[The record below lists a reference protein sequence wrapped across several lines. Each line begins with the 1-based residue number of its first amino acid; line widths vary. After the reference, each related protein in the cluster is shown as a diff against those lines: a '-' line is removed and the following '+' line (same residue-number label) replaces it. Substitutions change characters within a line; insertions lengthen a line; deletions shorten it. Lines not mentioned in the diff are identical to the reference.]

1 MNLRLKRPLAMLLT
15 VVMLLGL
22 LPTAALAA
30 GNGTSFKEL
39 TLTKEDGDPVDLQ
52 TNKKTIRWNILETW
66 TLDVDAD
73 LVTGQQSTMTIT
85 LAQGMQF
92 VGLDVDSLSNR
103 TGIESATW
111 TPGITDWGE
120 GAYAGYTPQYGTLT
134 IQFDS
139 GAASLEGFQLSLR
152 PDVAFFPPELSGK
165 NRGLS
170 IPKAITVALDDN
182 SPIITDVTAIHM
194 GEGRAPS
201 FGDQHKKEIS
211 VPSGETSSVEL
222 GGYIYSGWPTLNG
235 QFLYHLTEELTATFS
250 VPKGLTLR
258 SSDNS
263 VTVTPTGESDEDGTL
278 WTVTVRHL
286 YASTKHIVLTCQV
299 PNTAN
304 ADTKYLIK
312 LKGVSSKTE
321 GQKEPWVSY
330 TSATTWTIYVKD
342 PKVVEITTEPLQAT
356 NVYNFTK
363 NGNVSKNF
371 SDYNTVFAAV
381 RMSNTGPVAIKKPL
395 IYEAEFGREVQFV
408 TAVGIPCDWDNGKD
422 DGLPTSIT
430 ITWDDNSTTT
440 ITGADDIRAVASQF
454 CYPGRGFMLLAKDLA
469 GLENYGADKSI
480 QAVKVELPGLPKD
493 YVSAGPSPIQ
503 EGRSAQNTFTA
514 AWGRVREGVGDG
526 ATSTNKYRL
535 YEKAESKPEGESD
548 AEWTEVTTMV
558 KDSGEISG
566 ADYSSV
572 RATITVEGKGGTTAA
587 GGDIVHVKQ
596 SIVSQRY
603 HNGPS
608 RPAETIIVDPV
619 VYLFQPEGLTL
630 YAQQAQF
637 TLNTREQ
644 IKRSVRDIT
653 DSTNNLPDGWK
664 LYKYTFTD
672 SDGNPIVLG
681 WYDGDWCNT
690 SDGTIMTAA
699 FDYKVDEGATAASY
713 DMQDYIRIK
722 SSLNM
727 PFVRSGDT
735 DTYQLNGGNAIGRVG
750 SSTFTVQPE
759 PKFLIEADIQIQG
772 EGEENWYTYDPKD
785 PDATTALFG
794 EGDTANVR
802 ITVSNLT
809 GQTVNGVRIYVPVP
823 KKDSTILGDYFGWTP
838 GFDMYVSRNPD
849 FSGDGKN
856 QWEVYYG
863 NVTGVTTEG
872 SEKVPTG
879 QFTFADSG
887 SWSTNFNNSTN
898 LIYLN
903 LAGTMQEG
911 DVAVITLHLSA
922 TTENAQTGQMN
933 LFKPWYQFN
942 AAGVTMSDTSK
953 ICIFGAELQN
963 GVVSGIVFADKD
975 RDGVQ
980 DADELGIPGVE
991 VSAVDTAGRSYG
1003 TEKTDESGKYSFTSV
1018 PSDAV
1023 LTVTVKNP
1031 KDPDPNHKD
1040 GSYRFSPVRTG
1051 TEGVVSN
1058 VTAETDN
1065 KSASKPDVS
1074 LLDGVATVN
1083 AGLITPYE
1091 VSFVVTGGNASP
1103 NSVKIYDGQTLS
1115 EVLPDSGVTVTTG
1128 EGANFQ
1134 GKWTKHP
1141 VNAGESSEVSHENLL
1156 EQTVSADT
1164 FYTAQ
1169 IEAESYIVEAQ
1180 YRTSSTDATMQTY
1193 RETVEHN
1200 NKPSDSF
1207 PSDDVVKATAPEGY
1221 VFTGWQLSTGGE
1233 LLQRETIVGK
1243 EVTASAIYIAQ
1254 YAPKSGIKVTLNANG
1269 GKFGESEEP
1278 LTLSLTYGDV
1288 VAKAEGY
1295 KPPTYEGHTFLGWV
1309 ESKDAGSEDVI
1320 TNLTC
1325 PVEDTT
1331 YYAVWKENTYTI
1343 TFQGYGQSGET
1354 KTIQVKVGDA
1364 IGKDHIPEITK
1375 TGVEFK
1381 GWSDGESTYSTEELA
1396 EVKPTADTT
1405 YTAHFSDVYI
1415 VTFFAGE
1422 RGTINGDGSTTY
1434 SVASGEKLG
1443 EIPEV
1448 TENEGWYFVW
1458 WADANGTTMYTSDAL
1473 KSLTITGPTSFYARY
1488 GQISG
1493 NTSITLHTP
1502 TADDPNDTT
1511 LTASLEN
1518 GTPDS
1523 YQWQKFNGTTWVNV
1537 DNATGESLSLTGLTM
1552 ADNNAQYQ
1560 CVVTSGGNS
1569 ATLGPVTLSVE
1580 KGNRAAPTVSHT
1592 NPSTIGGTGSIG
1604 TGDSGKLTTA
1614 MEYNTDNGDAWT
1626 KVDEATANSGI
1637 TNITSGMVYYIRY
1650 AETDYL
1656 NASPAQTITIGSF
1669 NPNKEPTPNG
1679 AFEAAD
1685 MTLSNVQS
1693 GQEYRINDS
1702 GTWTESTDTSVDL
1715 SDTELKAGDIIQ
1727 IRKPGNG
1734 TTTTTS
1740 DTQTITLTQA
1750 DKPTGTAQD
1759 ETSHEGNNGTITI
1772 TNYNSGYT
1780 YQISSNNGSN
1790 WTDATVGN
1798 GGVISNLAP
1807 GSYVIRVK
1815 GAGTMLASEPSDTLT
1830 VNAYMQSSEAQITS
1844 FKVTVDGT
1852 EYTGTIDQE
1861 AGTITVTL
1869 PAGTDPDV
1877 LNSLTPAIEY
1887 TGQSLTPASGT
1898 AQDFSEDG
1906 VTYTVTAEDGT
1917 TKAYTAT
1924 ITIALPDTYTIT
1936 VADMQHGTI
1945 TASPTG
1951 PVAANTEVTLTIN
1964 PANGYKLKEN
1974 SLTVTYTS
1982 DGGEQTVEVTNNKFT
1997 MPAANVTVSAEFE
2010 AIEYTIS
2017 YELAGGTNAEGNP
2030 DTYTVEDAIT
2040 LSAPTKDGY
2049 TFTGWT
2055 WGNQTTPQQSV
2066 TLDAG
2071 SVTGDL
2077 TFTAHWEDEDTPIP
2091 PAEYSVIVNGSHA
2104 DNSGAGDY
2112 AEGTTVTI
2120 HAGEYEGY
2128 TFAGWNV
2135 TSGDVELAD
2144 AGSVTTTFTMPAE
2157 DVTVTATWTEV
2168 EEPEPTPAD
2177 AITVTPADIIIYMG
2191 GKDGYEGTVNDNGDI
2206 VGSKSL
2212 PEPGF
2217 VFDLPDDL
2225 ESALAAAGEDITDVT
2240 FQSADDESKTW
2251 KVELYQG
2258 LDESA
2263 ARKLYT
2269 IVPTYTDPDPIRVVF
2284 TDGDKH
2290 IVSDHFTVGQEINKD
2305 FGMSLYTGPAGKI
2318 KAVYG
2323 GQEYPV
2329 ELGEGIL
2336 TVLGTTEKV
2345 TITTV
2350 TDTAPTNGQPGAVAT
2365 ASTTYTINDSE
2376 VEVTGGDVSLLFDN
2390 IINHTGNDRTSQLEA
2405 RASEWLADEGITPAK
2420 QHQFVYELK
2429 YLDLVDANN
2438 GNAWVTASDD
2448 LTIYWPLP
2456 TGVEASKVKVLH
2468 FKDLHRDMTTGEI
2481 ESEIATCAVENLAF
2495 QVEGSYITFKVGRGG
2510 FSPFALVWEEAI
2522 PENTFIINAT
2532 AGSGGSIS
2540 PSGAVQVTAGGS
2552 QTFAIISSSGYHIE
2566 DVLVDGVS
2574 VGAVSGWT
2582 FSNVQGNHTIQ
2593 AVFDSNGGGGDT
2605 TIRYIIEAEA
2615 GRGGEISPDGRV
2627 RVDRGDDQTFR
2638 ITADEG
2644 YEIADVIVDGESV
2657 GAVSRYTFENVRS
2670 DHTIEVIFEK
2680 YSSVADPDDTGVSE
2694 WLDTSDHCDFLHGY
2708 TDGTFG
2714 PNRNMTRGEVAQ
2726 MFYNLLLEQDV
2737 PQTTVFTD
2745 VPADMWCADAVNTLA
2760 SLGIVEGIGNG
2771 LYAPD
2776 RAITRAEFTV
2786 IAMRF
2791 SHLEDGG
2798 ENIFSDVN
2806 PNDWF
2811 YEQVVG
2817 SIKYGWIQGYA
2828 DGTFRPDNTIT
2839 RAEVTT
2845 ITNRMLG
2852 RAADEAFVDRHSDE
2866 LRQFPDVPE
2875 SYWAYYNIMEATN
2888 AHDFGMEN
2896 GAENWTGLN

>member
-1 MNLRLKRPLAMLLT
+1 MNLRVKRPLALLLT

-22 LPTAALAA
+22 LPTAAFAA
-30 GNGTSFKEL
+30 EPRSSAELTTL
-39 TLTKEDGDPVDLQ
+39 TLTPASGESINLM
-52 TNKKTIRWNILETW
+52 TNNTPIQWSVLETW
-66 TLDVDAD
+66 TLNLGAN
-73 LVTGQQSTMTIT
+73 LVTGQESTLTVT
-85 LAQGMQF
+85 LAPGMQF
-92 VGLDVDSLSNR
+92 VNLDVEALKDRL
-103 TGIESATW
+103 GVQDAVW
-111 TPGITDWGE
+111 TPGTPDWAE
-120 GAYAGYTPQYGTLT
+120 NYDDYEVKSGTLT
-134 IQFDS
+134 VTFES
-139 GAASLEGFQLSLR
+139 GASELDDFQLSLK
-152 PDVAFFPPELSGK
+152 PDTDLFPPELSGEAGELTIE
-165 NRGLS
+165 N
-170 IPKAITVALDDN
+170 AISVKLDDDTLYSADIKAVYN
-182 SPIITDVTAIHM
+182 GTQPYY
-194 GEGRAPS
+194 PS
-201 FGDQHKKEIS
+201 FGDMRQTVFNIPAGSASTIESLHGYFYAGWIYQSGQSAKRLLQKFSAEIA
-211 VPSGETSSVEL
+211 VPEGLALSSADDAWTVSQTREID
-222 GGYIYSGWPTLNG
+222 GDG
-235 QFLYHLTEELTATFS
+235 
-250 VPKGLTLR
+250 
-258 SSDNS
+258 NS
-263 VTVTPTGESDEDGTL
+263 I
-278 WTVTVRHL
+278 WTVTANNI
-286 YASTKHIVLTCQV
+286 YGASIVCYLDCTIPEKKATDGAVYKIKVTHITTV
-299 PNTAN
+299 
-304 ADTKYLIK
+304 
-312 LKGVSSKTE
+312 TE
-321 GQKEPWVSY
+321 GQESSFESS
-330 TSATTWTIYVKD
+330 TIRDAWTIYVKD
-342 PKVVEITTEPLQAT
+342 PNEVYIKTEGLRAS

-363 NGNVSKNF
+363 NGNEDGNF
-371 SDYNTVFAAV
+371 SDYNSVFAAV
-381 RMSNTGPVAIKKPL
+381 RLTNDGVAAIEKEL
-395 IYEAEFGREVQFV
+395 IYEAQFGQNAQFV
-408 TAVGIPCDWDNGKD
+408 TAVGIPCGWDNENN

-430 ITWDDNSTTT
+430 ITWDDNSATT
-440 ITGADDIRAVASQF
+440 ITGADNIRAVASQF
-454 CYPGRGFMLLAKDLA
+454 CCPGRGFMLLAKDLA
-469 GLENYGADKSI
+469 GLDNYDADKSI
-480 QAVKVELPGLPKD
+480 KAVRVELPGLPKD
-493 YVSAGPSPIQ
+493 YVSAGTAPIM
-503 EGRSAQNTFTA
+503 EGVTGNNAYSA
-514 AWGRVREGVGDG
+514 AWGRVRTDVADG
-526 ATSTNKYRL
+526 TTDTNKYRL
-535 YEKAESKPEGESD
+535 YEKGAEETDKNKQ
-548 AEWTEVTTMV
+548 WTEVVTTV
-558 KDSGEISG
+558 KDSGQIVNMDTGS
-566 ADYSSV
+566 YK
-572 RATITVEGKGGTTAA
+572 ATIQIDGKSATTAA
-587 GGDIVHVKQ
+587 GGDVVHVKQ
-596 SIVSQRY
+596 TITPHSY
-603 HNGPS
+603 HNGS
-608 RPAETIIVDPV
+608 TRPAETIIVDPV
-619 VYLFQPEGLTL
+619 VYILQPEGLTL
-630 YAQQAQF
+630 YANRAEF
-637 TLNTREQ
+637 TLSTGEDIKYEVREVTGEVQ
-644 IKRSVRDIT
+644 DV
-653 DSTNNLPDGWK
+653 PDGWEI
-664 LYKYTFTD
+664 YEYTFTD
-672 SDGNPIVLG
+672 SDGEPIVLG
-681 WYDGDWCNT
+681 WYDGDWC
-690 SDGTIMTAA
+690 SEDDGVRMTAKFA
-699 FDYKVDEGATAASY
+699 YGVPADATTATYDIRDYVFY
-713 DMQDYIRIK
+713 K

-727 PFVRSGDT
+727 PFARNTSGDP
-735 DTYQLNGGNAIGRVG
+735 YHLNGGNNIGVVA
-750 SSTFTVQPE
+750 SSTFTVQPQ
-759 PKFLIEADIQIQG
+759 PQFIITAQMQR
-772 EGEENWYTYDPKD
+772 EGDGDKWYTYDPNNSK
-785 PDATTALFG
+785 ATTALL
-794 EGDTANVR
+794 GDDDVVNVKITATNRTGKEVDGV
-802 ITVSNLT
+802 TV
-809 GQTVNGVRIYVPVP
+809 YVPVP
-823 KKDSTILGDYFGWTP
+823 KTDSADILGDYFIEDC
-838 GFDMYVSRNPD
+838 GFDMVITSPPNLPE
-849 FSGDGKN
+849 G
-856 QWEVYYG
+856 WTAYYG
-863 NVTGVTTEG
+863 DVTEVITEADNEASIPSG
-872 SEKVPTG
+872 EF
-879 QFTFADSG
+879 QFTDSG
-887 SWSTNFNNSTN
+887 NWSSGSYDNNTN
-898 LIYLN
+898 LIRLDLN
-903 LAGTMQEG
+903 GTLADGETATLTLELKPAG
-911 DVAVITLHLSA
+911 DTIQAGET
-922 TTENAQTGQMN
+922 N
-933 LFKPWYQFN
+933 LFKTWYQFN
-942 AAGVTMSDTSK
+942 AAGVVMTDTSMTS
-953 ICIFGAELQN
+953 IFGAELQN
-963 GVVSGIVFADKD
+963 GVVSGVVFADTNRNGVKD
-975 RDGVQ
+975 
-980 DADELGIPGVE
+980 ANEPGISGVE
-991 VSAVDTAGRSYG
+991 VSAVDTTGRNYG
-1003 TEKTDESGKYSFTSV
+1003 PETTDESGKYSFTSV

-1031 KDPDPNHKD
+1031 KDPDPNHEN
-1040 GSYRFSPVRTG
+1040 GSYRFSTIGMGTG
-1051 TEGVVSN
+1051 VLSN
-1058 VTAETDN
+1058 VTAARDN
-1065 KSASKPDVS
+1065 KSASKSGVS
-1074 LLDGVATVN
+1074 LSGGVATVN

-1091 VSFVVTGGNASP
+1091 VSFVVTGGTADP
-1103 NSVKIYDGQTLS
+1103 ASVKIYGGQTLG

-1169 IEAESYIVEAQ
+1169 IEAESYIIEAQ

-1254 YAPKSGIKVTLNANG
+1254 YAPKSGITVTLDANG

-1278 LTLSLTYGDV
+1278 LTLSLTYGDMITS
-1288 VAKAEGY
+1288 AEGY
-1295 KPPTYEGHTFLGWV
+1295 VPPTYEGHTFLGWAAMA
-1309 ESKDAGSEDVI
+1309 ESQEVI
-1320 TNLTC
+1320 PGLTC
-1325 PVEDTT
+1325 PAGNAT

-1364 IGKDHIPEITK
+1364 IGKDNIPEITK

-1381 GWSDGESTYSTEELA
+1381 GWSDGKSTYSTEALA
-1396 EVKPTADTT
+1396 DVVPEKDTT
-1405 YTAHFSDVYI
+1405 YTAQFSNVYL

-1434 SVASGEKLG
+1434 SVASGETLSD
-1443 EIPEV
+1443 IPTV
-1448 TENEGWYFVW
+1448 DASEGWYFVW

-1537 DNATGESLSLTGLTM
+1537 DNVTGESLSLTGLQIT
-1552 ADNNAQYQ
+1552 DNGAKYQ

-1580 KGNRAAPTVSHT
+1580 KGDQEKPNVSAT
-1592 NPSTIGGTGSIG
+1592 QPSTINGTGSIG
-1604 TGDSGKLTTA
+1604 TGDRKLTTA
-1614 MEYNTDNGDAWT
+1614 MEYNTDNGSDWT
-1626 KVDEATANSGI
+1626 KVNETTAENGI
-1637 TNITSGMVYYIRY
+1637 TGILSGTTYYIRY
-1650 AETDYL
+1650 TETDYL
-1656 NASPAQTITIGSF
+1656 NASPVQIITIGSF
-1669 NPNKEPTPNG
+1669 DPTKEPTPNG
-1679 AFEAAD
+1679 SFEAST
-1685 MTLSNVQS
+1685 MTLSGVES
-1693 GQEYRINDS
+1693 GQKYSIN
-1702 GTWTESTDTSVDL
+1702 GGETWTEIIGDSVDL
-1715 SDTELKAGDIIQ
+1715 SDAGLKDGDTIQ
-1727 IRKPGNG
+1727 IYKPGNG

-1740 DTQTITLTQA
+1740 DTQTIPLTQA
-1750 DKPTGTAQD
+1750 AKPTGTAKN
-1759 ETSHEGNNGTITI
+1759 ETSYQGKNGSITI
-1772 TNYNSGYT
+1772 TNYNSNYT
-1780 YQISSNNGSN
+1780 YQISSDNGSN

-1807 GSYVIRVK
+1807 GDYVIRVK
-1815 GAGTMLASEPSDTLT
+1815 GSRTMLASEPSDMLT
-1830 VNAYMQSSEAQITS
+1830 VDPYVQSSEAQITS
-1844 FKVTVDGT
+1844 FKVTVNGT
-1852 EYTGTIDQE
+1852 EYPGNIDQE

-1869 PAGTDPDV
+1869 PAGTDPQV
-1877 LNSLTPAIEY
+1877 LNSLTPAITH
-1887 TGQSLTPASGT
+1887 TGESINPDNT
-1898 AQDFSEDG
+1898 AQDFSNGG
-1906 VTYTVTAEDGT
+1906 VTYTVTAGNGT

-1924 ITIALPDTYTIT
+1924 ITIAAPETYTINVDT
-1936 VADMQHGTI
+1936 QGNGTI
-1945 TASPTG
+1945 TTNPSG
-1951 PVAANTEVTLTIN
+1951 SAAADTEIELTVT
-1964 PANGYKLKEN
+1964 PDEGYELKEN
-1974 SLTVTYTS
+1974 SLKVTYTL
-1982 DGGEQTVEVTNNKFT
+1982 DGGEQTVTVTDNKFT
-1997 MPAANVTVSAEFE
+1997 MPAADVTVSAEFE
-2010 AIEYTIS
+2010 AVTYTII
-2017 YELAGGTNAEGNP
+2017 YDLDGGINAVDNP
-2030 DTYTVEDAIT
+2030 TTYTVEDDIT

-2305 FGMSLYTGPAGKI
+2305 FGMSLHTGPAGKI

-2657 GAVSRYTFENVRS
+2657 GAVSRYIFENVRS